1 LHDKHIYYDAGVL
14 DATAWDVAA
23 MDIRLRS
30 LGVPHVSHL
39 YVGYHDW
46 PFWRQR
52 LAVALPVITAG
63 FARAEQA
70 LAQKP

>member
-1 LHDKHIYYDAGVL
+1 MDA
-14 DATAWDVAA
+14 
-23 MDIRLRS
+23 RLVS

-52 LAVALPVITAG
+52 LGVALPVITAG
-63 FARAEQA
+63 FTRAEQT